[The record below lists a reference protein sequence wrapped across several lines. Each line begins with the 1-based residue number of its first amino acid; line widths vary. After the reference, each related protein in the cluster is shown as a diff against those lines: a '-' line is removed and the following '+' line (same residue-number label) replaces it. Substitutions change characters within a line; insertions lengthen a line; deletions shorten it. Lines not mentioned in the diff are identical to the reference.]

1 MLSSSIIEMSL
12 AMDSSLVVAILTLF
26 HVTDCILSMAKV
38 AAAVIASSK
47 GLHADASVSGMRMP
61 TRNECGSVGSGGG
74 RVGPIWRMA
83 EISSVSVIF
92 SALPVE

>member
-26 HVTDCILSMAKV
+26 HVTYCILSMAKV
-38 AAAVIASSK
+38 ATAVIASSK
-47 GLHADASVSGMRMP
+47 GSHADASVSGMRMP
-61 TRNECGSVGSGGG
+61 TRNECSCVGSGGG
-74 RVGPIWRMA
+74 LVGPIWRMA
-83 EISSVSVIF
+83 EISSVCVIF